1 MTTPHRTPDWLLER
15 IALGELPPEEL
26 AAARARLAE
35 EPDGPARL
43 AALEADT
50 RATLERLPPGSV
62 VREVSA
68 RASGAAAR
76 AAGAAARAAPA
87 SRREAPSPSWR
98 LAWGLVPALATVAL
112 FVLARPPD
120 VEDVGLQGQGSR
132 VAVGGVETTRIKG
145 LAPQLVV
152 HRQAAGGPERLTD
165 GARAAAGDVVQ
176 LAYVAAGRTH
186 GVILSVDGRG
196 AVTLHAPDVG
206 AQAVALAP
214 SGTHT
219 LPRAYELDDAPAFE
233 RFFLVASEA
242 PFAVEPVLAAARA
255 LAEGPEA
262 RSAPMKLPEGLT
274 QVSFTL
280 EKQR

>member
-1 MTTPHRTPDWLLER
+1 MNSPQRTPDWLLER

-26 AAARARLAE
+26 AAARARLSQ
-35 EPDGPARL
+35 EPDGLARL
-43 AALEADT
+43 AALEADS
-50 RATLERLPPGSV
+50 RATLERLPPARV
-62 VREVSA
+62 VREVEA
-68 RASGAAAR
+68 RASGAAAL
-76 AAGAAARAAPA
+76 AA
-87 SRREAPSPSWR
+87 RREAPPPSRR
-98 LAWGLVPALATVAL
+98 LAPAWGLLVPALATVAL
-112 FVLARPPD
+112 FVLTRPD
-120 VEDVGLQGQGSR
+120 DRVGDTRPGLTAS
-132 VAVGGVETTRIKG
+132 GGPVETTRIKG

-152 HRQAAGGPERLTD
+152 HRQAAAGAERLTD
-165 GARAAAGDVVQ
+165 GAPAAAGDVLQ

-196 AVTLHAPDVG
+196 TVTLHAPDVG

-219 LPRAYELDDAPAFE
+219 LPRAYELDDAPRFE
-233 RFFLVASEA
+233 RFFFITAEA

-255 LAEGPEA
+255 LAESPDA
-262 RSAPMKLPEGLT
+262 RSRKMSLPEDLT